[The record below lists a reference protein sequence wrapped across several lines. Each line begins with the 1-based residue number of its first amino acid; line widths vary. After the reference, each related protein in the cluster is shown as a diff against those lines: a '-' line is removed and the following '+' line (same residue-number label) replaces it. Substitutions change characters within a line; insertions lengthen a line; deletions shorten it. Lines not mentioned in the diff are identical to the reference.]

1 MPKIRTAKT
10 AGCSA
15 RRFENSRIASLTRAI
30 SSGDILPERS
40 RAKTIAT
47 GRGAPSIFST
57 LKDAIGRSMPSSNNL
72 KSSFFK
78 LRTSRPFESVTVTS
92 IGTRSVSTLITSC
105 GSLSLGSTRRGRS
118 FWVASSWAW
127 AREGT
132 IAIKKNARAGKQT
145 CRGHRDRIKADDMIK
160 ANYTLPTIA
169 HAKCSAGN
177 GACCLG
183 LPTVRQEDPLIAT
196 RFPKVITIGVEE
208 TNELKEI
215 DLRIDFG
222 TSRWFSLSGA
232 GQE

>member
-30 SSGDILPERS
+30 SSGDILPERA

-92 IGTRSVSTLITSC
+92 SGTRSVSTLMTSC
-105 GSLSLGSTRRGRS
+105 GSLSLGSARRGRC
-118 FWVASSWAW
+118 FWAASCWAC
-127 AREGT
+127 ARKGT
-132 IAIKKNARAGKQT
+132 RAIKKNARAGKQT
-145 CRGHRDRIKADDMIK
+145 CRSHRDRIKADDMIR
-160 ANYTLPTIA
+160 ANYTLLTIA
-169 HAKCSAGN
+169 HAKRTAGN
-177 GACCLG
+177 GAWCSR
-183 LPTVRQEDPLIAT
+183 LPTLCQEGHVHGDA
-196 RFPKVITIGVEE
+196 FPYVITLELRNQNEFEE
-208 TNELKEI
+208 IN
-215 DLRIDFG
+215 LRIRLG
-222 TSRWFSLSGA
+222 ASRCFSLSGS